1 MKRFLAMLC
10 AVLFTIGVVGCAPEE
25 KPPVLE
31 PPAETTPQNP
41 SVETDPSPQPEI
53 SAEPEGDAP
62 ADPAP

>member
-31 PPAETTPQNP
+31 PPAETTPQTP
-41 SVETDPSPQPEI
+41 TVD
-53 SAEPEGDAP
+53 DAADTAPADSP